1 MESAKRTNL
10 LTMSRE
16 AIFKRIDSDGMHRQF
31 MGRTEN
37 ADRNF
42 LGVDR
47 VKFDHFEKG
56 AGAYSSICNE
66 DLGQWTG
73 MTSSFSSHSLY
84 RVHGGAWCTR

>member
-1 MESAKRTNL
+1 MDGYKRTNL

-16 AIFKRIDSDGMHRQF
+16 AIFKRINSNGMHCQF

-47 VKFDHFEKG
+47 IKFDHSEKG

-66 DLGQWTG
+66 DLSQWAG
-73 MTSSFSSHSLY
+73 MTSSFSSHSLDG
-84 RVHGGAWCTR
+84 VHGGTWCTR